1 MIISLASLLIWGWL
15 NQNWLAT
22 AVIFLLIVSHLL
34 TSWRWALKTEQF
46 YRIGDFVTAL
56 FVLSVLFF
64 SFVQTEQR
72 PVFIILEWLPAFF
85 LPILLVQLYSINN
98 QLPVG
103 TLFYSMRKREQI
115 NYLDFK
121 FPYATICLLGAGATA
136 DESLVYFAVSIA
148 MITAILW
155 TVHSKNSST
164 ILWFSVISLAAV
176 LSFWGQQGVR
186 ELQTII
192 EEKSVEWLTNWQT
205 DPFKSTTSIGDLGE
219 LKLSDRIEF
228 RVKAKQPMLLLQSSY
243 DRYLGQTWIASART
257 FSDKSNYSKA
267 EKNTPVE
274 QLDVFQSHKR
284 TSILALPSGT
294 VSITGLE
301 GGRLQYTPLGAV
313 KLTEAPGFI
322 NYQIAYT
329 GKTIAKI
336 RDFDLQIPTQHL
348 SWITETKKAL
358 KLEGQP
364 PSIIAI
370 TIKQYFQ
377 ENYLYSLFLGK
388 EADANKALEIFM
400 LQRKA
405 GHCEYFAVATTL
417 LLRSYGI
424 PARLANGYSMQE
436 YSELEQMYIVRRRH
450 AHAWAIANIKGSWQ
464 EIDSTPSQWLDMEEE
479 EADIWQPLSDFFSSL
494 YFKYK
499 QWRYQQSLTDQPNE
513 NTPLWLSVAALLS
526 MVLAWRL
533 YVSRQQLL
541 KLQAKPDLK
550 ADYFDDPGKDS
561 ELYLIEQA
569 LTGTGRARLT
579 NEGVTNWAERIND
592 NALMAIGKLHY
603 QYRFDNAHF
612 SAEDRARLALA
623 AQQWLENFNS
633 NDKQY

>member
-1 MIISLASLLIWGWL
+1 MIICLASLLIWGWL

-22 AVIFLLIVSHLL
+22 AVIFLLIISHKL

-46 YRIGDFVTAL
+46 YRIGDFVTIL

-85 LPILLVQLYSINN
+85 LPILLVQLNSNN
-98 QLPVG
+98 NRLPVG

-121 FPYATICLLGAGATA
+121 FPYATICLLGAGAAA
-136 DESLVYFAVSIA
+136 DQSLVYFAVSIT
-148 MITAILW
+148 MITAMLW
-155 TVHSKNSST
+155 TVHSKNSPI
-164 ILWFSVISLAAV
+164 ILWITVISLAAV
-176 LSFWGQQGVR
+176 LSFWGQQGLR

-205 DPFKSTTSIGDLGE
+205 DPFKSTTSIGDIGE

-228 RVKAKQPMLLLQSSY
+228 RVKARQPLLLQQSSY
-243 DRYLGQTWIASART
+243 DRYLGQTWIASARI
-257 FSDKSNYSKA
+257 FSDKPNYSKA
-267 EKNTPVE
+267 DKNTPVE
-274 QLDVFQSHKR
+274 QLEVFQSRKR

-313 KLTEAPGFI
+313 KLTEAPDFV

-336 RDFDLQIPTQHL
+336 RDFDLQIPAQHL
-348 SWITETKKAL
+348 AWITETKKTL
-358 KLEGQP
+358 KLEGQAP
-364 PSIIAI
+364 LIIAQ

-377 ENYLYSLFLGK
+377 ENYFYSLFLGK

-436 YSELEQMYIVRRRH
+436 YSELEHMYVVRRRH
-450 AHAWAIANIKGSWQ
+450 AHAWSIANIEGVWQ
-464 EIDSTPSQWLDMEEE
+464 AIDSTPSQWLDMEEE
-479 EADIWQPLSDFFSSL
+479 QANIWQPLSDLFSSL

-499 QWRYQQSLTDQPNE
+499 QWRYQQSLADQQNE
-513 NTPLWLSVAALLS
+513 NTALWLSVAALLI
-526 MVLAWRL
+526 MVLVWRL

-541 KLQAKPDLK
+541 KLAAEPDLN
-550 ADYFDDPGKDS
+550 ADYYDAPGKDS

-569 LTGTGRARLT
+569 LTATSKARLR
-579 NEGVTNWAERIND
+579 NEAVTHWAERIND
-592 NALMAIGKLHY
+592 NALIEIVKLHS
-603 QYRFDNAHF
+603 QYRFDYAHF
-612 SAEDRARLALA
+612 NAEDRVKLALA
-623 AQQWLENFNS
+623 AQQWLENYSS